1 MARTID
7 NWRTQAEPT
16 WLAAARDDIGLRE
29 IPGAPTAPKIAG
41 WLAKLGAWW
50 RDDETPWCGVAVAAW
65 MQAAG
70 IGPLP
75 RHWMRARAWAEWG
88 QPLAYPAHG
97 CVVVFARQGGGHVG
111 LLVGEDAA
119 GNLLILGGN
128 QGDAVN
134 VRAFPRARVLAYR
147 WPPGRDLPGQLE
159 LARGSAA
166 ATTGEA

>member
-1 MARTID
+1 MASTID

-16 WLAAARDDIGLRE
+16 WLAAARADIGLRE

-41 WLAKLGAWW
+41 WLKQLRAWW
-50 RDDETPWCGVAVAAW
+50 SDDETPWCGVAVAAW

-147 WPPGRDLPGQLE
+147 WPPGRDLPGQLK